1 MTLGRTRGARGRTRE
16 RQRDA
21 DRESDGLTESVV
33 SIRRVAKTVAG
44 GRRFTFNALV
54 VVGDG
59 KGKIGYGL
67 GKAAEVP
74 LAVQKG
80 GAIARRSLIDV
91 STLESSVPQQV
102 VSRFGGA
109 QVLLR
114 PAAPGTGVRASAA
127 VRAVVQAAGVRDI
140 LTKSQGSNNPINVVQ
155 ATIKGLQMM
164 RDPRQTISLRR
175 MVRGEEP
182 LPEKEPEAAAD
193 YSGPTPV
200 TPQPVSSDQIL
211 AENAEE
217 EQATATESQEPAAEA
232 DTADAESDS
241 AEEAEAVAEAETADA
256 ETDSAEETE
265 TVAEVATAETTDS
278 AEETDAPTADTE
290 ETPAAEA
297 EEPATAEA
305 TEDAEGSD
313 DSDDKNEGAGS

>member
-182 LPEKEPEAAAD
+182 LPEKEPETAAD
-193 YSGPTPV
+193 YAGPAPV
-200 TPQPVSSDQIL
+200 APQPVSSDTFL
-211 AENAEE
+211 AENAEDE
-217 EQATATESQEPAAEA
+217 EQATATESRAEDAEA
-232 DTADAESDS
+232 DVEATAET
-241 AEEAEAVAEAETADA
+241 ETADA
-256 ETDSAEETE
+256 EPDSAEETE
-265 TVAEVATAETTDS
+265 SPPAEV
-278 AEETDAPTADTE
+278 E
-290 ETPAAEA
+290 ETPATEA
-297 EEPATAEA
+297 EEPTVAEE
-305 TEDAEGSD
+305 TGNAESSG
-313 DSDDKNEGAGS
+313 DSDDENEGAGS

>member
-21 DRESDGLTESVV
+21 DRETDGLTESVV
-33 SIRRVAKTVAG
+33 TIRRVAKTVAG

-67 GKAAEVP
+67 GKASEVP

-80 GAIARRSLIDV
+80 SAMARRSLIDV
-91 STLESSVPQQV
+91 ATLESSVPQQV
-102 VSRFGGA
+102 VGRFCGA

-155 ATIKGLQMM
+155 ATIIGLRMM
-164 RDPRQTISLRR
+164 RDPQETMSLRR
-175 MVRGEEP
+175 LVRGEAP
-182 LPEKEPEAAAD
+182 LPVNGAEAA
-193 YSGPTPV
+193 T
-200 TPQPVSSDQIL
+200 
-211 AENAEE
+211 
-217 EQATATESQEPAAEA
+217 
-232 DTADAESDS
+232 
-241 AEEAEAVAEAETADA
+241 ETANQ
-256 ETDSAEETE
+256 
-265 TVAEVATAETTDS
+265 
-278 AEETDAPTADTE
+278 PT
-290 ETPAAEA
+290 A
-297 EEPATAEA
+297 EEPSNVAVEQPPVAAEEQDA
-305 TEDAEGSD
+305 SSPPAQGETPQVDGAAMEPDDEDED
-313 DSDDKNEGAGS
+313 E

>member
-80 GAIARRSLIDV
+80 GAIARRSLIEV
-91 STLESSVPQQV
+91 ATLESSVPQQV

-182 LPEKEPEAAAD
+182 LPEKEPDAAAD

-200 TPQPVSSDQIL
+200 APQPVSSDTFL

-217 EQATATESQEPAAEA
+217 EQAAATESQATEADAEA
-232 DTADAESDS
+232 DTET
-241 AEEAEAVAEAETADA
+241 VTADA
-256 ETDSAEETE
+256 ELDT
-265 TVAEVATAETTDS
+265 
-278 AEETDAPTADTE
+278 AEETDTPATE
-290 ETPAAEA
+290 ETDTPAAEA
-297 EEPATAEA
+297 EEPAAAEE
-305 TEDAEGSD
+305 TGDPESSDNSD
-313 DSDDKNEGAGS
+313 DDNEGAGS

>member
-193 YSGPTPV
+193 YSGPTPID
-200 TPQPVSSDQIL
+200 PQPVSSDTFL
-211 AENAEE
+211 AENAEEE
-217 EQATATESQEPAAEA
+217 EQATATESQELATEA
-232 DTADAESDS
+232 QADSETESC
-241 AEEAEAVAEAETADA
+241 ADA
-256 ETDSAEETE
+256 ETGTLSRIPRRRTHPPLTPRKLPLPRLRSPQRRRQPRMPKALTILMMTKRAQGHDKGAC
-265 TVAEVATAETTDS
+265 
-278 AEETDAPTADTE
+278 DAHQ
-290 ETPAAEA
+290 
-297 EEPATAEA
+297 EP
-305 TEDAEGSD
+305 D
-313 DSDDKNEGAGS
+313 

>member
-67 GKAAEVP
+67 GKASEVP

-80 GAIARRSLIDV
+80 SAIARRSLIDV
-91 STLESSVPQQV
+91 ATLESSVPQQV

-109 QVLLR
+109 QILLR

-127 VRAVVQAAGVRDI
+127 VRAVVQAVGVRDI

-155 ATIKGLQMM
+155 ATIKALQMM
-164 RDPRQTISLRR
+164 RDPRETISLRR
-175 MVRGEEP
+175 MVRGEAP
-182 LPEKEPEAAAD
+182 LPEKEPQTATDDAGPAAI
-193 YSGPTPV
+193 S
-200 TPQPVSSDQIL
+200 PQPVSSDTFMVD
-211 AENAEE
+211 NAEDE
-217 EQATATESQEPAAEA
+217 ETVVQPAAPEATAEAPAASAEA
-232 DTADAESDS
+232 DAGAVEP
-241 AEEAEAVAEAETADA
+241 VAEAEA
-256 ETDSAEETE
+256 
-265 TVAEVATAETTDS
+265 
-278 AEETDAPTADTE
+278 
-290 ETPAAEA
+290 PAAEA
-297 EEPATAEA
+297 EAPSEEAEA
-305 TEDAEGSD
+305 APEAESSD
-313 DSDDKNEGAGS
+313 DNSDDEGAGS

>member
-33 SIRRVAKTVAG
+33 TIRRVAKTVAG

-59 KGKIGYGL
+59 KGKIGFGL

-193 YSGPTPV
+193 YAGPTPV
-200 TPQPVSSDQIL
+200 APQPVSSDQIL

-217 EQATATESQEPAAEA
+217 EQATATESQE
-232 DTADAESDS
+232 S
-241 AEEAEAVAEAETADA
+241 EAEAETEATAEVETADA
-256 ETDSAEETE
+256 EPASP
-265 TVAEVATAETTDS
+265 
-278 AEETDAPTADTE
+278 EETDTPAAEAE
-290 ETPAAEA
+290 ESPAAEA

-305 TEDAEGSD
+305 AEDAEGD
-313 DSDDKNEGAGS
+313 ADSDDENEGAGS

>member
-33 SIRRVAKTVAG
+33 TIRRVAKTVAG

-59 KGKIGYGL
+59 KGKIGFGL

-182 LPEKEPEAAAD
+182 LPDKEPEASAD
-193 YSGPTPV
+193 YAGPTPV
-200 TPQPVSSDQIL
+200 VPQPVSSDQIL

-217 EQATATESQEPAAEA
+217 EEQTTVTESQETETEA
-232 DTADAESDS
+232 N
-241 AEEAEAVAEAETADA
+241 AETEA
-256 ETDSAEETE
+256 TDPEPES
-265 TVAEVATAETTDS
+265 S
-278 AEETDAPTADTE
+278 EETDTAAT
-290 ETPAAEA
+290 EA

-305 TEDAEGSD
+305 DEPATAEATEETESSD
-313 DSDDKNEGAGS
+313 DSDDNEGAGS

>member
-21 DRESDGLTESVV
+21 DRETDGLTESVV
-33 SIRRVAKTVAG
+33 TIRRVAKTVAG

-67 GKAAEVP
+67 GKASEVP

-80 GAIARRSLIDV
+80 SAMARRSLINV
-91 STLESSVPQQV
+91 ATLESSVPQQV
-102 VSRFGGA
+102 VGRFCGA

-155 ATIKGLQMM
+155 ATIIGLRMM
-164 RDPRQTISLRR
+164 RDPQETMSLRR
-175 MVRGEEP
+175 LVRGEAP
-182 LPEKEPEAAAD
+182 LPGNGAEAAPETAD
-193 YSGPTPV
+193 
-200 TPQPVSSDQIL
+200 QP
-211 AENAEE
+211 
-217 EQATATESQEPAAEA
+217 
-232 DTADAESDS
+232 TADAPSNVAVEQPPVA
-241 AEEAEAVAEAETADA
+241 AEEQ
-256 ETDSAEETE
+256 
-265 TVAEVATAETTDS
+265 
-278 AEETDAPTADTE
+278 DTPSPAQG
-290 ETPAAEA
+290 ETPQMDSEAAD
-297 EEPATAEA
+297 PDD
-305 TEDAEGSD
+305 EDENA
-313 DSDDKNEGAGS
+313 

>member
-33 SIRRVAKTVAG
+33 TIRRVAKTVAG

-59 KGKIGYGL
+59 KGKIGFGL

-80 GAIARRSLIDV
+80 GAIARRSLIEV

-200 TPQPVSSDQIL
+200 APQPVSSDQIL

-217 EQATATESQEPAAEA
+217 EEQATATESQEAETEA
-232 DTADAESDS
+232 TAEVDATDAEQES
-241 AEEAEAVAEAETADA
+241 AEEAD
-256 ETDSAEETE
+256 
-265 TVAEVATAETTDS
+265 
-278 AEETDAPTADTE
+278 
-290 ETPAAEA
+290 TPAAEA
-297 EEPATAEA
+297 EETPAAESEEPATAETEESA
-305 TEDAEGSD
+305 TVEESGDTESSD
-313 DSDDKNEGAGS
+313 GNDDENEGAGS

>member
-21 DRESDGLTESVV
+21 DRETDGLTESVV
-33 SIRRVAKTVAG
+33 TIRRVAKTVAG

-67 GKAAEVP
+67 GKASEVP

-80 GAIARRSLIDV
+80 SAMARRSLVDV
-91 STLESSVPQQV
+91 ATLESSVPQQV
-102 VSRFGGA
+102 VGRFCGA

-155 ATIKGLQMM
+155 ATIIGLRMM
-164 RDPRQTISLRR
+164 RDPQETMSLRR
-175 MVRGEEP
+175 LVRGEAP
-182 LPEKEPEAAAD
+182 LPENGAEAAPETTD
-193 YSGPTPV
+193 
-200 TPQPVSSDQIL
+200 QP
-211 AENAEE
+211 
-217 EQATATESQEPAAEA
+217 
-232 DTADAESDS
+232 TADAPSSVAVDQPPV
-241 AEEAEAVAEAETADA
+241 VAEKQDA
-256 ETDSAEETE
+256 PSPAQGEAPQVDG
-265 TVAEVATAETTDS
+265 ETTDPDD
-278 AEETDAPTADTE
+278 EG
-290 ETPAAEA
+290 
-297 EEPATAEA
+297 
-305 TEDAEGSD
+305 EDA
-313 DSDDKNEGAGS
+313 

>member
-182 LPEKEPEAAAD
+182 LPEKEPEAAAG
-193 YSGPTPV
+193 YSGPTPID
-200 TPQPVSSDQIL
+200 PQPVSSDTFL

-217 EQATATESQEPAAEA
+217 EQQATAAESQEPETEA
-232 DTADAESDS
+232 QADAET
-241 AEEAEAVAEAETADA
+241 EAAAEAETTDA
-256 ETDSAEETE
+256 EPDSAEET
-265 TVAEVATAETTDS
+265 ATPA
-278 AEETDAPTADTE
+278 ADTE
-290 ETPAAEA
+290 EPPAAEA
-297 EEPATAEA
+297 EESPTAEAEQPATAEA
-305 TEDAEGSD
+305 TEDAENSD
-313 DSDDKNEGAGS
+313 DTDDDNEGAGS

>member
-33 SIRRVAKTVAG
+33 TIRRVAKTVAG

-59 KGKIGYGL
+59 KGKIGFGL

-91 STLESSVPQQV
+91 ATLESSVPQQV

-164 RDPRQTISLRR
+164 RDPRETISLRR
-175 MVRGEEP
+175 MVRGESP
-182 LPEKEPEAAAD
+182 LPEKEPEATTD
-193 YSGPTPV
+193 YSGPAPIE
-200 TPQPVSSDQIL
+200 PLPVSSDTL
-211 AENAEE
+211 LTENAEE
-217 EQATATESQEPAAEA
+217 EEQAQAATEETQAPEAEA
-232 DTADAESDS
+232 PTETEAADAEP
-241 AEEAEAVAEAETADA
+241 
-256 ETDSAEETE
+256 DSAEETE
-265 TVAEVATAETTDS
+265 T
-278 AEETDAPTADTE
+278 
-290 ETPAAEA
+290 PAADN
-297 EEPATAEA
+297 
-305 TEDAEGSD
+305 EDE
-313 DSDDKNEGAGS
+313 NEGAGS

>member
-33 SIRRVAKTVAG
+33 TIRRVAKTVAG

-59 KGKIGYGL
+59 KGKIGFGL

-182 LPEKEPEAAAD
+182 LPEKEPDTAAD
-193 YSGPTPV
+193 YAGPTPV
-200 TPQPVSSDQIL
+200 SPQPVSSDTFL
-211 AENAEE
+211 AENAEEE
-217 EQATATESQEPAAEA
+217 EQATATESQETQTEA
-232 DTADAESDS
+232 TDPEPESS
-241 AEEAEAVAEAETADA
+241 
-256 ETDSAEETE
+256 
-265 TVAEVATAETTDS
+265 
-278 AEETDAPTADTE
+278 EETDTAAT
-290 ETPAAEA
+290 EA

-305 TEDAEGSD
+305 DEPATAEATEETESSD
-313 DSDDKNEGAGS
+313 DSDDNEGAGS

>member
-182 LPEKEPEAAAD
+182 LPEKEPDAAAD
-193 YSGPTPV
+193 YSGPTPID
-200 TPQPVSSDQIL
+200 PQPVSSDTFL
-211 AENAEE
+211 AGNAEE
-217 EQATATESQEPAAEA
+217 EQQATATESQEPETEA
-232 DTADAESDS
+232 Q
-241 AEEAEAVAEAETADA
+241 ADA
-256 ETDSAEETE
+256 ETEAAAKAETTDAEPDSAEET
-265 TVAEVATAETTDS
+265 ATPA
-278 AEETDAPTADTE
+278 ADTE
-290 ETPAAEA
+290 EAPAAEA
-297 EEPATAEA
+297 EESPTAEAEQPATAEA
-305 TEDAEGSD
+305 TEDAENSD
-313 DSDDKNEGAGS
+313 DTDDDNEGAGS

>member
-102 VSRFGGA
+102 VGRFGGA

-155 ATIKGLQMM
+155 ATIKGLEMM

-182 LPEKEPEAAAD
+182 LPEKEPEAPGYD
-193 YSGPTPV
+193 GPAPIV
-200 TPQPVSSDQIL
+200 PQPVSSDTFL

-217 EQATATESQEPAAEA
+217 EQATATETEASEAPAEAEAEAETAADAEPDSSDQTEEPAAEA
-232 DTADAESDS
+232 E
-241 AEEAEAVAEAETADA
+241 
-256 ETDSAEETE
+256 
-265 TVAEVATAETTDS
+265 
-278 AEETDAPTADTE
+278 DAPTADTE
-290 ETPAAEA
+290 ETPASEA
-297 EEPATAEA
+297 EESATAEA
-305 TEDAEGSD
+305 AGDAESSSD
-313 DSDDKNEGAGS
+313 DENEGAGS

>member
-1 MTLGRTRGARGRTRE
+1 
-16 RQRDA
+16 
-21 DRESDGLTESVV
+21 VV

-193 YSGPTPV
+193 YSGPTPID
-200 TPQPVSSDQIL
+200 PQPVSSDTFL

-217 EQATATESQEPAAEA
+217 EQATAAESQESETEEQADSETEAAAEA
-232 DTADAESDS
+232 ENADAEP
-241 AEEAEAVAEAETADA
+241 
-256 ETDSAEETE
+256 DSAEET
-265 TVAEVATAETTDS
+265 
-278 AEETDAPTADTE
+278 

-305 TEDAEGSD
+305 TEDAENSD
-313 DSDDKNEGAGS
+313 DTDDDNEGAGS

>member
-80 GAIARRSLIDV
+80 GAIARRSLIEV
-91 STLESSVPQQV
+91 ATLESSVPQQV

-164 RDPRQTISLRR
+164 RDPRQAISLRR
-175 MVRGEEP
+175 LVRGEEP
-182 LPEKEPEAAAD
+182 LPEKEAEATSD
-193 YSGPTPV
+193 YAGPTPV
-200 TPQPVSSDQIL
+200 DPQPVSSDQIL

-217 EQATATESQEPAAEA
+217 EQEATATESEA
-232 DTADAESDS
+232 TEV
-241 AEEAEAVAEAETADA
+241 EAEAETETETADA
-256 ETDSAEETE
+256 ETDSAEET
-265 TVAEVATAETTDS
+265 
-278 AEETDAPTADTE
+278 DAPAADTE
-290 ETPAAEA
+290 ESATGEA
-297 EEPATAEA
+297 ETSNE
-305 TEDAEGSD
+305 SD
-313 DSDDKNEGAGS
+313 DDNEGAGS

>member
-59 KGKIGYGL
+59 KGKVGYGL

-91 STLESSVPQQV
+91 ATLESSVPQQV

-140 LTKSQGSNNPINVVQ
+140 LTKSQGSNNAINVVQ

-164 RDPRQTISLRR
+164 RDPRETISLRR
-175 MVRGEEP
+175 MVRGEAP
-182 LPEKEPEAAAD
+182 LPAKEPEPVTD
-193 YSGPTPV
+193 YSGPTPI
-200 TPQPVSSDQIL
+200 TPQPVSSDTFL
-211 AENAEE
+211 AENEAAE
-217 EQATATESQEPAAEA
+217 QPPAAAVEA
-232 DTADAESDS
+232 DTAEGEAEAATPESDS
-241 AEEAEAVAEAETADA
+241 YSIEQTQTDAPAADIGEAETTEDNT
-256 ETDSAEETE
+256 EQSDSEN
-265 TVAEVATAETTDS
+265 
-278 AEETDAPTADTE
+278 
-290 ETPAAEA
+290 AEA
-297 EEPATAEA
+297 S
-305 TEDAEGSD
+305 EGSD
-313 DSDDKNEGAGS
+313 NTDTTDEDAGS

>member
-193 YSGPTPV
+193 YSGPTPID
-200 TPQPVSSDQIL
+200 PQPVSSDTFL

-217 EQATATESQEPAAEA
+217 EQATAAESQETEA
-232 DTADAESDS
+232 QADSET
-241 AEEAEAVAEAETADA
+241 EANTEAETEDA
-256 ETDSAEETE
+256 AAE
-265 TVAEVATAETTDS
+265 S
-278 AEETDAPTADTE
+278 AEETDTPTAEAE
-290 ETPAAEA
+290 ETPAAETEESPTA
-297 EEPATAEA
+297 ETEEPATAEA
-305 TEDAEGSD
+305 TGDAENSD
-313 DSDDKNEGAGS
+313 NTDDDKEGAGS

>member
-33 SIRRVAKTVAG
+33 TIRRVAKTVAG

-59 KGKIGYGL
+59 KGKIGFGL

-182 LPEKEPEAAAD
+182 LPEKEPDTAAD
-193 YSGPTPV
+193 YAGPTPV
-200 TPQPVSSDQIL
+200 SPQPVSSDTFL
-211 AENAEE
+211 AENAEEE
-217 EQATATESQEPAAEA
+217 EQATATESQETQTEA
-232 DTADAESDS
+232 TDPEPDS
-241 AEEAEAVAEAETADA
+241 
-256 ETDSAEETE
+256 S
-265 TVAEVATAETTDS
+265 
-278 AEETDAPTADTE
+278 EETDTSTADTE
-290 ETPAAEA
+290 ETPVAEA
-297 EEPATAEA
+297 EEAPTAEA
-305 TEDAEGSD
+305 ETPADETESAEASESSD
-313 DSDDKNEGAGS
+313 DSDDNEGAGS

>member
-182 LPEKEPEAAAD
+182 LPEKETEAASD

-200 TPQPVSSDQIL
+200 APQPVSSDQIL

-217 EQATATESQEPAAEA
+217 EQATATESQEPATEA
-232 DTADAESDS
+232 DTTDVESDS
-241 AEEAEAVAEAETADA
+241 AEEAEFVAEADTN
-256 ETDSAEETE
+256 SAEETE
-265 TVAEVATAETTDS
+265 AVT
-278 AEETDAPTADTE
+278 EETDAPTADTE
-290 ETPAAEA
+290 EAPATEA
-297 EEPATAEA
+297 EKPATVEA

>member
-193 YSGPTPV
+193 YSGPTPID
-200 TPQPVSSDQIL
+200 PQPVSSDTFL
-211 AENAEE
+211 VENGEE
-217 EQATATESQEPAAEA
+217 EQQSTAAESQEPETEAQADSETEGDAAAE
-232 DTADAESDS
+232 TEDAEP
-241 AEEAEAVAEAETADA
+241 
-256 ETDSAEETE
+256 
-265 TVAEVATAETTDS
+265 DS
-278 AEETDAPTADTE
+278 AEETDTTTADTEEAPTADTE
-290 ETPAAEA
+290 EAPAAEAEESPSAEA

-305 TEDAEGSD
+305 TGDAETSD
-313 DSDDKNEGAGS
+313 DGDDNNEGAGS

>member
-33 SIRRVAKTVAG
+33 TIRRVAKTVAG

-59 KGKIGYGL
+59 KGKIGFGL

-200 TPQPVSSDQIL
+200 APQPVSSDTFL
-211 AENAEE
+211 AENAQQE
-217 EQATATESQEPAAEA
+217 EQATATESQEAAAEA
-232 DTADAESDS
+232 ETESTAE
-241 AEEAEAVAEAETADA
+241 VETADA
-256 ETDSAEETE
+256 EPASAEET
-265 TVAEVATAETTDS
+265 
-278 AEETDAPTADTE
+278 

-297 EEPATAEA
+297 EESETAESEEPA
-305 TEDAEGSD
+305 AAEESGDAESSD
-313 DSDDKNEGAGS
+313 DSDDDNEGAGS

>member
-33 SIRRVAKTVAG
+33 TIRRVAKTVAG

-59 KGKIGYGL
+59 KGKIGFGL

-91 STLESSVPQQV
+91 ATLESSVPQQV

-164 RDPRQTISLRR
+164 RDPRETISLRR
-175 MVRGEEP
+175 MVRGESP
-182 LPEKEPEAAAD
+182 LPEKEPEATTD
-193 YSGPTPV
+193 YSGPAPIE
-200 TPQPVSSDQIL
+200 PQPVSSDTL
-211 AENAEE
+211 LTENAEE
-217 EQATATESQEPAAEA
+217 EEQAQAAA
-232 DTADAESDS
+232 
-241 AEEAEAVAEAETADA
+241 
-256 ETDSAEETE
+256 
-265 TVAEVATAETTDS
+265 
-278 AEETDAPTADTE
+278 E

-297 EEPATAEA
+297 EESATAEA
-305 TEDAEGSD
+305 ESEAEAETETLEPNATEQAETPAAD
-313 DSDDKNEGAGS
+313 NEDENEGAGS

>member
-1 MTLGRTRGARGRTRE
+1 M
-16 RQRDA
+16 
-21 DRESDGLTESVV
+21 
-33 SIRRVAKTVAG
+33 
-44 GRRFTFNALV
+44 
-54 VVGDG
+54 
-59 KGKIGYGL
+59 
-67 GKAAEVP
+67 
-74 LAVQKG
+74 
-80 GAIARRSLIDV
+80 
-91 STLESSVPQQV
+91 PQQV

-200 TPQPVSSDQIL
+200 APQPVSSDQIL

-217 EQATATESQEPAAEA
+217 EEQATATESQEAETEA
-232 DTADAESDS
+232 TAEVDATDAEQES
-241 AEEAEAVAEAETADA
+241 AEEAD
-256 ETDSAEETE
+256 
-265 TVAEVATAETTDS
+265 
-278 AEETDAPTADTE
+278 
-290 ETPAAEA
+290 TPAAEA
-297 EEPATAEA
+297 EETPAAESEEPATAETEESA
-305 TEDAEGSD
+305 TVEESGDTESSD
-313 DSDDKNEGAGS
+313 GNDDENEGAGS

>member
-102 VSRFGGA
+102 VGRFGGA

-182 LPEKEPEAAAD
+182 LPEKEPEAPGYD
-193 YSGPTPV
+193 GPAPIV
-200 TPQPVSSDQIL
+200 PQPVSSDTFL

-217 EQATATESQEPAAEA
+217 EQPTATEAQPSEAPAEA
-232 DTADAESDS
+232 E
-241 AEEAEAVAEAETADA
+241 AEAETADA
-256 ETDSAEETE
+256 ETDSAYQTEEPA
-265 TVAEVATAETTDS
+265 AEAE
-278 AEETDAPTADTE
+278 DAPTADTE
-290 ETPAAEA
+290 ETPASEA
-297 EEPATAEA
+297 DESATADA
-305 TEDAEGSD
+305 AGDAESSSD
-313 DSDDKNEGAGS
+313 DENEGAGS

>member
-80 GAIARRSLIDV
+80 GAIARRSLIEV
-91 STLESSVPQQV
+91 ATLESSVPQQV

-164 RDPRQTISLRR
+164 RDPRQAISLRR
-175 MVRGEEP
+175 LVRGEEP
-182 LPEKEPEAAAD
+182 LPEKEAEATSD
-193 YSGPTPV
+193 YAGPTPV
-200 TPQPVSSDQIL
+200 DPQPVSSDQIL

-217 EQATATESQEPAAEA
+217 EQATATESEAIEVEAEA
-232 DTADAESDS
+232 DAET
-241 AEEAEAVAEAETADA
+241 ETADA
-256 ETDSAEETE
+256 ETDSAEET
-265 TVAEVATAETTDS
+265 
-278 AEETDAPTADTE
+278 DAPAADTE
-290 ETPAAEA
+290 ESATGEA
-297 EEPATAEA
+297 ET
-305 TEDAEGSD
+305 SD
-313 DSDDKNEGAGS
+313 DSEDENEGAGS

>member
-59 KGKIGYGL
+59 KGKVGYGL

-91 STLESSVPQQV
+91 ATLESSVPQQV

-140 LTKSQGSNNPINVVQ
+140 LTKSQGSNNAINVVQ

-164 RDPRQTISLRR
+164 RDPRETISLRR
-175 MVRGEEP
+175 MVRGEAP
-182 LPEKEPEAAAD
+182 LPAKEPEPVTD
-193 YSGPTPV
+193 YSGPTPI
-200 TPQPVSSDQIL
+200 TPQPVSSDTFL
-211 AENAEE
+211 AENEAAE
-217 EQATATESQEPAAEA
+217 QPPAAAVEA
-232 DTADAESDS
+232 DTAEGEAEAATPESDS
-241 AEEAEAVAEAETADA
+241 
-256 ETDSAEETE
+256 DSTE
-265 TVAEVATAETTDS
+265 QT
-278 AEETDAPTADTE
+278 ETDAPAADIGEAETTE
-290 ETPAAEA
+290 DNTEQSDSENAEA
-297 EEPATAEA
+297 S
-305 TEDAEGSD
+305 EGSD
-313 DSDDKNEGAGS
+313 NTDTTDEDAGS

>member
-109 QVLLR
+109 QILLR

-182 LPEKEPEAAAD
+182 LPEKEPEAAGYD
-193 YSGPTPV
+193 GPAPIV
-200 TPQPVSSDQIL
+200 PQPVSSDTFL

-217 EQATATESQEPAAEA
+217 EQPTAPEAQASEAPAEAEAEAETANAETDSSDQTEEPAAEA
-232 DTADAESDS
+232 E
-241 AEEAEAVAEAETADA
+241 
-256 ETDSAEETE
+256 
-265 TVAEVATAETTDS
+265 
-278 AEETDAPTADTE
+278 DAPTADTE
-290 ETPAAEA
+290 ETPASEA
-297 EEPATAEA
+297 EESATAEA
-305 TEDAEGSD
+305 AGDAESSSD
-313 DSDDKNEGAGS
+313 DENEGAGS

>member
-109 QVLLR
+109 QILLR

-182 LPEKEPEAAAD
+182 LPEKEPDAATD
-193 YSGPTPV
+193 YAGPTPV
-200 TPQPVSSDQIL
+200 SPQPVSSDTFL

-217 EQATATESQEPAAEA
+217 EQATATESQAIEVE
-232 DTADAESDS
+232 
-241 AEEAEAVAEAETADA
+241 AEAET
-256 ETDSAEETE
+256 E
-265 TVAEVATAETTDS
+265 AETTDAEPDS
-278 AEETDAPTADTE
+278 AEETDAPAADTE
-290 ETPAAEA
+290 ETPVAET

-305 TEDAEGSD
+305 TEDADSSETSD
-313 DSDDKNEGAGS
+313 DENEGAGS

>member
-193 YSGPTPV
+193 YSGPTPID
-200 TPQPVSSDQIL
+200 PQPVSSDTFL

-217 EQATATESQEPAAEA
+217 EQATAAESQEPETEAQADSETEA
-232 DTADAESDS
+232 DATTETGDAEPDS
-241 AEEAEAVAEAETADA
+241 AA
-256 ETDSAEETE
+256 ETD
-265 TVAEVATAETTDS
+265 
-278 AEETDAPTADTE
+278 
-290 ETPAAEA
+290 TPAAEA

-305 TEDAEGSD
+305 TGDAENSD
-313 DSDDKNEGAGS
+313 DTDDDKEGAGS

>member
-33 SIRRVAKTVAG
+33 AIRRVAKTVAG

-67 GKAAEVP
+67 GKASEVP

-80 GAIARRSLIDV
+80 SAIARRSLIDV
-91 STLESSVPQQV
+91 ATLESSVPQQV

-109 QVLLR
+109 QILLR

-127 VRAVVQAAGVRDI
+127 VRAVVQAVGVRDI

-164 RDPRQTISLRR
+164 RDPREAMSLRR
-175 MVRGEEP
+175 MVRGEPP
-182 LPEKEPEAAAD
+182 LPPKEPEAKSD
-193 YSGPTPV
+193 FGPAPIS
-200 TPQPVSSDQIL
+200 PQPVSSDTFMMD
-211 AENAEE
+211 NAEDAPTGQTAAPE
-217 EQATATESQEPAAEA
+217 ATEPAAAEG
-232 DTADAESDS
+232 DT
-241 AEEAEAVAEAETADA
+241 
-256 ETDSAEETE
+256 
-265 TVAEVATAETTDS
+265 
-278 AEETDAPTADTE
+278 P
-290 ETPAAEA
+290 PAAEA
-297 EEPATAEA
+297 EAPAVEAESA
-305 TEDAEGSD
+305 PEAENSD
-313 DSDDKNEGAGS
+313 DDDDDEGAR

>member
-193 YSGPTPV
+193 YSGPTPID
-200 TPQPVSSDQIL
+200 PQPVSSDTFL

-217 EQATATESQEPAAEA
+217 EQATAAESQEPETEA
-232 DTADAESDS
+232 QADSETETA
-241 AEEAEAVAEAETADA
+241 AEAETEDA
-256 ETDSAEETE
+256 EPDS
-265 TVAEVATAETTDS
+265 S
-278 AEETDAPTADTE
+278 EETDTSTADTE
-290 ETPAAEA
+290 ETPVAEA
-297 EEPATAEA
+297 EEPATARNEA
-305 TEDAEGSD
+305 TEDAESSD
-313 DSDDKNEGAGS
+313 DTDDDKEGAGS

>member
-109 QVLLR
+109 QILLR

-182 LPEKEPEAAAD
+182 LPEKEPDAATD

-200 TPQPVSSDQIL
+200 SPQPVSSDTFL

-217 EQATATESQEPAAEA
+217 EQATATESQATEV
-232 DTADAESDS
+232 
-241 AEEAEAVAEAETADA
+241 EAEAETKAETADA
-256 ETDSAEETE
+256 EPDSAEESD
-265 TVAEVATAETTDS
+265 APAADTAETP
-278 AEETDAPTADTE
+278 AADTA

-297 EEPATAEA
+297 EESATAEA
-305 TEDAEGSD
+305 AGDAENSD
-313 DSDDKNEGAGS
+313 DENEGAGS

>member
-193 YSGPTPV
+193 YSGPTPID
-200 TPQPVSSDQIL
+200 PQPVSSDTFL

-217 EQATATESQEPAAEA
+217 EQATAAESQETEAQADSETEGDAAAE
-232 DTADAESDS
+232 TGDAEP
-241 AEEAEAVAEAETADA
+241 
-256 ETDSAEETE
+256 
-265 TVAEVATAETTDS
+265 DS
-278 AEETDAPTADTE
+278 AEETDTSTADTE
-290 ETPAAEA
+290 EPPVAEA
-297 EEPATAEA
+297 EGSPTAETEEPATAEA
-305 TEDAEGSD
+305 TGDAENSD
-313 DSDDKNEGAGS
+313 NTDDDKEGAGS